1 MNVNMN
7 VFPTLSQED
16 YLITGKKLEV
26 FKFLWLPWDSFMLI
40 SPLNL
45 SLDDSNSQ
53 TYTWKNEKFANI
65 WTQTKKR
72 VHLEEI
78 MTLHQTILQRTVI
91 FKGVKDLLINP
102 PPLGLKVLIGSYAGI
117 YELCFDI
124 YHGTPFRLGNQPRI
138 LQPITYL
145 NVKLTPKACKYTQDS

>member
-1 MNVNMN
+1 
-7 VFPTLSQED
+7 
-16 YLITGKKLEV
+16 
-26 FKFLWLPWDSFMLI
+26 MLI

-78 MTLHQTILQRTVI
+78 MILQRTVI

-102 PPLGLKVLIGSYAGI
+102 PPFGS
-117 YELCFDI
+117 ESFNRFLCW
-124 YHGTPFRLGNQPRI
+124 HL
-138 LQPITYL
+138 
-145 NVKLTPKACKYTQDS
+145 